1 MWWWWWCILVIS
13 SQMTTKIE
21 AREFQRVLNGR
32 ISETRLD
39 SCNERVLRALFTSC
53 QCPTDVLQFINLLR
67 CDIARKHHLVKPFN
81 GLANAFLFSPLCVLI
96 SWWFLAMDS
105 CSDHKIAA
113 LAIKEPR
120 RQRGCRIIY
129 WRPHI

>member
-13 SQMTTKIE
+13 SQTTTKIE

-39 SCNERVLRALFTSC
+39 SCNERVLRALFTSR

-67 CDIARKHHLVKPFN
+67 CDIARKHHLAIRERRSPCLPLTHHLCLLRVCII
-81 GLANAFLFSPLCVLI
+81 FLLFLCRSALSRWPLGPVNQRTSPTSIVG
-96 SWWFLAMDS
+96 SS
-105 CSDHKIAA
+105 
-113 LAIKEPR
+113 
-120 RQRGCRIIY
+120 
-129 WRPHI
+129 